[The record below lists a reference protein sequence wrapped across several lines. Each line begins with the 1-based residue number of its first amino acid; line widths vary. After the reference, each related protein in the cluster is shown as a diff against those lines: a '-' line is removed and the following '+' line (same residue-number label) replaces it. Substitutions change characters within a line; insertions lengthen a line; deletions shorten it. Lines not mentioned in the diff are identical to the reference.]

1 MKDKRQAILAATRV
15 LLTQYGFHGF
25 SMKQLAQQAGVA
37 AGTVY
42 LYFKDKEDLIRQLH
56 EQILMDVAECVFADH
71 DTSRPL
77 FEQYRQL
84 WRSLWIFCI
93 DHPDVVLSKD
103 QFDHLPPDMQQVRQ
117 ANAQRLFAP
126 IFVMFE
132 RGRHEKVFKPLP
144 DEVLGSFSIEN
155 CAVLARKQL
164 LGQVT
169 LDDDVLEAAF
179 NASWDAIALASA
191 GPIQEK

>member
-1 MKDKRQAILAATRV
+1 MKDKRQAILEATRI
-15 LLTQYGFHGF
+15 LLAQYGFHGF

-56 EQILMDVAECVFADH
+56 EQILADVAECVFANH

-84 WRSLWIFCI
+84 WRSFWAFCI

-103 QFDHLPPDMQQVRQ
+103 QFDHLPPDIQQAQQ
-117 ANAQRLFAP
+117 ANAERLFAP
-126 IFVMFE
+126 MLVMFD
-132 RGRHEKVFKPLP
+132 RGRHEKALKPLP
-144 DEVLGSFSIEN
+144 DEVLSSLSIET
-155 CAVLARKQL
+155 CSVLARKQL
-164 LGQVT
+164 LGQIT
-169 LDDDVLEAAF
+169 LDDAAQEAAIT
-179 NASWDAIALASA
+179 ASWDAIALASS
-191 GPIQEK
+191 GPTQEK